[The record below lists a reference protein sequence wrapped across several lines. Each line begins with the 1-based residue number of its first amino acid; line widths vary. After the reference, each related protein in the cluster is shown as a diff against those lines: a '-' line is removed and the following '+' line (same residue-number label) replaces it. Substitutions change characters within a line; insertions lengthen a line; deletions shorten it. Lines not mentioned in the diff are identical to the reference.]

1 MASFAIRNPYF
12 IIVLCLICA
21 LVGTVSVVR
30 MPVDLFPPIKIP
42 VVVVAT
48 FYSGM
53 PPEQIESNITGRFDE
68 VKGDFLFD
76 AADPTKSSVSITIP
90 VASISTGV
98 AKLDEHLLKA
108 DFFDATRFPT
118 ATFKSTAVT
127 AAGEGKL
134 AVAGDLTIHG
144 VTRPVVLDVTING
157 IGEHPMRKVPAAGF
171 DASARIKR
179 SDFGVGAY
187 VPTVGDEVT
196 LTITVAATQAK

>member
-1 MASFAIRNPYF
+1 MFARRLVLATLIAAASFSAQAADKYDIDPTHTQVQFTYNHMGF
-12 IIVLCLICA
+12 
-21 LVGTVSVVR
+21 
-30 MPVDLFPPIKIP
+30 
-42 VVVVAT
+42 
-48 FYSGM
+48 
-53 PPEQIESNITGRFDE
+53 SNITGRFDE
-68 VKGDFLFD
+68 VKGEFLFD

-108 DFFDATRFPT
+108 DFFDATQFPT
-118 ATFKSTAVT
+118 ATFKSTGVT

-157 IGEHPMRKVPAAGF
+157 IGEHPMRKLPAAGF
-171 DASARIKR
+171 DATATVKR

-187 VPTVGDEVT
+187 VPAVGDEVT
-196 LTITVAATQAK
+196 LSITVEATRAK

>member
-1 MASFAIRNPYF
+1 MFARRLVLATLIAAASFSAQAADKYDIDPTHTQVQFTYNHLGF
-12 IIVLCLICA
+12 
-21 LVGTVSVVR
+21 
-30 MPVDLFPPIKIP
+30 
-42 VVVVAT
+42 
-48 FYSGM
+48 
-53 PPEQIESNITGRFDE
+53 SNITGRFDE

-98 AKLDEHLLKA
+98 DKLDEHLLKA
-108 DFFDATRFPT
+108 DFFDAAQFPT
-118 ATFKSTAVT
+118 ATFKSTGVT

-157 IGEHPMRKVPAAGF
+157 IGEHPMRKLPAAGF
-171 DASARIKR
+171 DARATIKR

-187 VPTVGDEVT
+187 VPAVGDEVT
-196 LTITVAATQAK
+196 LSITVEATQAK

>member
-1 MASFAIRNPYF
+1 MFARRLVLATLIAAASFSAQAADKYDIDPTHTQVQFTYNHMGF
-12 IIVLCLICA
+12 
-21 LVGTVSVVR
+21 
-30 MPVDLFPPIKIP
+30 
-42 VVVVAT
+42 
-48 FYSGM
+48 
-53 PPEQIESNITGRFDE
+53 SNITGRFDE
-68 VKGDFLFD
+68 VKGEFLFD

-108 DFFDATRFPT
+108 DFFDATQFPT
-118 ATFKSTAVT
+118 ATFKSTGVT

-157 IGEHPMRKVPAAGF
+157 VGEHPMRKLPAAGF
-171 DASARIKR
+171 DASAKIKR

-187 VPTVGDEVT
+187 VPAVGDEVT
-196 LTITVAATQAK
+196 LSITVEATQAK